1 MWTRH
6 LTQVAFIAFTHTLI
20 TCAFRQI
27 PIFTLMPE
35 LGFGVKPEARLT
47 RFLSYI
53 QESEKPVRLTFERSL
68 TSLKGEEKGRQLA
81 LCGGQVLDKALC
93 GDQVL
98 DKAMMQ
104 KDSNVASL
112 IQNENRCWLEDWTS
126 SLRTDSSSKV
136 GRKFAGHGSLGNK
149 NKERN
154 IRLFKHV
161 KRDEETLVQVIKDT
175 VKLRMMSLI
184 VKESQAI
191 RRMKEI
197 WNVKLKRVK
206 QK

>member
-1 MWTRH
+1 
-6 LTQVAFIAFTHTLI
+6 
-20 TCAFRQI
+20 
-27 PIFTLMPE
+27 
-35 LGFGVKPEARLT
+35 
-47 RFLSYI
+47 
-53 QESEKPVRLTFERSL
+53 
-68 TSLKGEEKGRQLA
+68 
-81 LCGGQVLDKALC
+81 
-93 GDQVL
+93 
-98 DKAMMQ
+98 MQ

-136 GRKFAGHGSLGNK
+136 GRRFAGHGSLGNK
-149 NKERN
+149 NKGRLVTQDKIAIWKPNEPLKCSFFVWNEILMILDKKMIVDWDRTIKEMAKLNVNNSIWSITRRLVFGVVVYFIWQERN